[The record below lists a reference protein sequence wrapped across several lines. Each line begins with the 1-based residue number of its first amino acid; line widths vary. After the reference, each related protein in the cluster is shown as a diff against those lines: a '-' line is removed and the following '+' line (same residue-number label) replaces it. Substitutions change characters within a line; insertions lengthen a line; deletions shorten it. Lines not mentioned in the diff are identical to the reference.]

1 MLSSIAKPFA
11 ALFVAAALISIV
23 LAALG
28 ASPLGVFAAL
38 GANPFNIFAALGE
51 GAFGNWYACVDTI
64 VKSCPLIFT
73 GLAVSIAFSGAL
85 WNIGA
90 DGQLT
95 IGAIAAGAIGTHLGD
110 FPHSIAVA
118 IILVAGA
125 LGGAIWGGI
134 AGWLRRKPSICAGR
148 WPRWRANKREAA
160 EKV

>member
-38 GANPFNIFAALGE
+38 GE
-51 GAFGNWYACVDTI
+51 GAFGSWYACVDTL
-64 VKSCPLIFT
+64 VKSTPLIFT

-95 IGAIAAGAIGTHLGD
+95 IGAIAAGAVGTHLGD
-110 FPHSIAVA
+110 FPHSLAVA
-118 IILVAGA
+118 IVLIAGA
-125 LGGAIWGGI
+125 LGGAAWGVV
-134 AGWLRRKPSICAGR
+134 A
-148 WPRWRANKREAA
+148 
-160 EKV
+160 

>member
-11 ALFVAAALISIV
+11 ALFAAAALISIV

-38 GANPFNIFAALGE
+38 GE
-51 GAFGNWYACVDTI
+51 GAFGSWYACVDTL
-64 VKSCPLIFT
+64 VKSTPLIFT

-95 IGAIAAGAIGTHLGD
+95 IGTIAAGAIGTHLGD
-110 FPHSIAVA
+110 FPHSLAVA
-118 IILVAGA
+118 IVLIAGA
-125 LGGAIWGGI
+125 LG
-134 AGWLRRKPSICAGR
+134 
-148 WPRWRANKREAA
+148 
-160 EKV
+160 

>member
-11 ALFVAAALISIV
+11 ALALAFALISIV

-28 ASPLGVFAAL
+28 ASPIGV
-38 GANPFNIFAALGE
+38 FAALGE

-73 GLAVSIAFSGAL
+73 GLAVALAFSGAL

-95 IGAIAAGAIGTHLGD
+95 IGAIAAGAIGTHLRN
-110 FPHSIAVA
+110 FPHSIAMA
-118 IILVAGA
+118 IILTAGA
-125 LGGAIWGGI
+125 LGGASCGFVT
-134 AGWLRRKPSICAGR
+134 GWLRAR
-148 WPRWRANKREAA
+148 RAAN
-160 EKV
+160 